1 MATLSPPKPP
11 VLRPTDDPGQAIPP
25 RPFEATR
32 WTFLSNHAYV
42 LIELHANPEQ
52 VLREVATKVGIT
64 ERAVQRIVHE
74 LEEEGYLTRERVGR
88 RNQYRLIA
96 GKSLRHP
103 LASRQTVDALVQLFI
118 PAAEEPEQASM
129 QEPTICHE

>member
-1 MATLSPPKPP
+1 MASLRTPNLPAQRPAEEPGRATL
-11 VLRPTDDPGQAIPP
+11 P
-25 RPFEATR
+25 RPPEAAR

-42 LIELHANPEQ
+42 LIELHANPQQ
-52 VLREVATKVGIT
+52 VLREVATKIGIT

-74 LEEEGYLTRERVGR
+74 LEAEGYLTRERVGR

-103 LASRQTVDALVQLFI
+103 LASHQTIDVLLRLMI
-118 PAAEEPEQASM
+118 PGSEQACM
-129 QEPTICHE
+129 QEPAIR

>member
-1 MATLSPPKPP
+1 MASLRTPNPPS
-11 VLRPTDDPGQAIPP
+11 LRPAEVSGQVISP
-25 RPFEATR
+25 RPCEATR

-52 VLREVATKVGIT
+52 VLREVASKVGIT

-88 RNQYRLIA
+88 RNRYRLMA

-103 LASRQTVDALVQLFI
+103 LASRQTIDALVQLMI
-118 PAAEEPEQASM
+118 PGPEQAPM
-129 QEPTICHE
+129 QEPPICHE

>member
-1 MATLSPPKPP
+1 VTTVRTLNTTAPQPPEKIGRMSPD
-11 VLRPTDDPGQAIPP
+11 RHFQSTG
-25 RPFEATR
+25 

-52 VLREVATKVGIT
+52 VLREVATRVGIT

-74 LEEEGYLTRERVGR
+74 LEEEGYLTHERVGR
-88 RNQYRLIA
+88 RNRYRVVT

-103 LASRQTVDALVQLFI
+103 LASHKTIEALVQLLI
-118 PAAEEPEQASM
+118 SGPEKGRATEPAIC
-129 QEPTICHE
+129 QE

>member
-1 MATLSPPKPP
+1 MASLHTPNPP
-11 VLRPTDDPGQAIPP
+11 VLRPAEEPGRVTRP

-52 VLREVATKVGIT
+52 VLREVASKVGIT

-88 RNQYRLIA
+88 RNRYRLMA

-103 LASRQTVDALVQLFI
+103 LASRQTIDSLVQLMI
-118 PAAEEPEQASM
+118 QGPEQAPM